1 MWSRHFLAVG
11 LASAAAIAVASSTL
25 MWLIFAGFAGSGHF
39 KLESITIPA
48 TVGLIGYP
56 SSWYFVV
63 YRAGN
68 WSGGRIIVLVM
79 LTYLV
84 SFLLVALGLGAY
96 GAHHGVAS
104 QWGSPMLMAFSLAG
118 LGALLLAFPYAAVAT
133 PMAFWHRHLVMS
145 RFAGANESSRCEP
158 ARPLRQG
165 RE

>member
-63 YRAGN
+63 YRAGD

-79 LTYLV
+79 LTFTERESVIRTARCFVTLERV
-84 SFLLVALGLGAY
+84 LG
-96 GAHHGVAS
+96 
-104 QWGSPMLMAFSLAG
+104 
-118 LGALLLAFPYAAVAT
+118 
-133 PMAFWHRHLVMS
+133 
-145 RFAGANESSRCEP
+145 
-158 ARPLRQG
+158 RQPCMVT
-165 RE
+165 RRRTV